1 VASQGSVILPLYRR
15 LIENPNVSCDCR
27 RRLWLKTAG
36 GGVGQQVCTSLQLLN
51 ALQFTPSKGFKLL
64 MSLIFLLSFDHSSYS
79 IFKKEL
85 CIIYFVMSLI

>member
-64 MSLIFLLSFDHSSYS
+64 MSLIFFALRLTIHLIQFLKKNYVSYILL
-79 IFKKEL
+79 
-85 CIIYFVMSLI
+85 